1 MQTHGVPDFPES
13 GGNAR
18 ADNAAMAKI
27 EPGSPG
33 YLAAAKAC
41 NADLPKG
48 RPASPAEQAKVQAE
62 ALRFARCMQTHGMPE
77 WPDPMSGGYM
87 VAPVGAAANAPAYL
101 KAAKACGGL
110 LPKG

>member
-1 MQTHGVPDFPES
+1 M
-13 GGNAR
+13 
-18 ADNAAMAKI
+18 
-27 EPGSPG
+27 
-33 YLAAAKAC
+33 
-41 NADLPKG
+41 
-48 RPASPAEQAKVQAE
+48 QAE